1 MSKPRIGIIISTTR
15 EGRFGERAARWVA
28 DLAASRTDI
37 ETEIVDLRD
46 YPLPFFDYVASP
58 RFVPIDT
65 PEARK
70 WSAKLA
76 ELDGY
81 VFMTAEYNH
90 SVSGVIKNALDFV
103 FAEPARK
110 PAAFVGYGAVG
121 GARAVEHLRQIVI
134 ELSMVPLNR
143 AVHINM
149 EPFLGMMREG
159 KDFADYP
166 YLAPT
171 VVTMLD
177 ELAWYA
183 QTLKAGRDQEV
194 QKTAA

>member
-1 MSKPRIGIIISTTR
+1 MNKPRIGIIISTTR

-28 DLAASRTDI
+28 QLAETRSDLDV
-37 ETEIVDLRD
+37 EVVDLRD
-46 YPLPFFDYVASP
+46 YPLPFFESVASP

-65 PEARK
+65 PEAKK
-70 WSAKLA
+70 WSGKLA

-81 VFMTAEYNH
+81 VFVTAEYNH
-90 SVSGVIKNALDFV
+90 SISGVLKNALDFV

-121 GARAVEHLRQIVI
+121 GARAVEQLRLIAV

-171 VVTMLD
+171 VEVMFD

-183 QTLKAGRDQEV
+183 QTLRAGRESV
-194 QKTAA
+194 ELKAA

>member
-15 EGRFGERAARWVA
+15 EGRFGERAAHWVA
-28 DLAASRTDI
+28 ELAASRNDI

-46 YPLPFFDYVASP
+46 YPLPFFEAVSSP
-58 RFVPIDT
+58 RFAPIDT

-70 WSAKLA
+70 WAGKLA

-81 VFMTAEYNH
+81 VFVTAEYNH
-90 SVSGVIKNALDFV
+90 SISGVLKNALDFV

-121 GARAVEHLRQIVI
+121 GARAVEQLRLIAV

-149 EPFLGMMREG
+149 EPFKGMLMDG

-171 VVTMLD
+171 VDAMLE

-183 QTLKAGRDQEV
+183 QTLRAGRN
-194 QKTAA
+194 AADLKAA

>member
-1 MSKPRIGIIISTTR
+1 MDKPRIGIIISTTR

-28 DLAASRTDI
+28 EIAANRNDLDV
-37 ETEIVDLRD
+37 EIVDLRD
-46 YPLPFFDYVASP
+46 YPLPFFEAVASP
-58 RFVPIDT
+58 RFMPVDT
-65 PEARK
+65 PEAKK
-70 WSAKLA
+70 WSSKLA

-81 VFMTAEYNH
+81 VFVTAEYNH
-90 SVSGVIKNALDFV
+90 SISGVLKNALDFV

-121 GARAVEHLRQIVI
+121 GARAVEHLRQIVV

-149 EPFLGMMREG
+149 EPFIGLMRDG
-159 KDFADYP
+159 KDFADFP

-171 VVTMLD
+171 VETMLE

-183 QTLKAGRDQEV
+183 DTLKAGREQV
-194 QKTAA
+194 AQRAAA

>member
-1 MSKPRIGIIISTTR
+1 M
-15 EGRFGERAARWVA
+15 
-28 DLAASRTDI
+28 
-37 ETEIVDLRD
+37 
-46 YPLPFFDYVASP
+46 
-58 RFVPIDT
+58 FV
-65 PEARK
+65 
-70 WSAKLA
+70 
-76 ELDGY
+76 
-81 VFMTAEYNH
+81 TAEYNH
-90 SVSGVIKNALDFV
+90 SVSGVLKNALDFV

-110 PAAFVGYGAVG
+110 PAAFVAYGAVG
-121 GARAVEHLRQIVI
+121 GARAVEHLRHIVV

-149 EPFLGMMREG
+149 EPLLGMLREG

-183 QTLKAGRDQEV
+183 ETLKAGREQEA
-194 QKTAA
+194 QRAAA

>member
-1 MSKPRIGIIISTTR
+1 MNKPRIGIIISTTR

-28 DLAASRTDI
+28 QLAETRSDLDV
-37 ETEIVDLRD
+37 EVVDLRD
-46 YPLPFFDYVASP
+46 YPLPFFESATSP

-65 PEARK
+65 PEAKK
-70 WSAKLA
+70 WSGKLA

-81 VFMTAEYNH
+81 VFVTAEYNH
-90 SVSGVIKNALDFV
+90 SISGVLKNALDFV

-121 GARAVEHLRQIVI
+121 GARAVEQLRLIAV

-171 VVTMLD
+171 VEVMLD

-183 QTLKAGRDQEV
+183 QTLRAGREALEL
-194 QKTAA
+194 KAA

>member
-28 DLAASRTDI
+28 ELAASRNDI

-46 YPLPFFDYVASP
+46 YPLPFFDSVSSP
-58 RFVPIDT
+58 RFAPIDT

-70 WSAKLA
+70 WAGKLA

-81 VFMTAEYNH
+81 VFVTAEYNH
-90 SVSGVIKNALDFV
+90 SVSGVLKNALDFV

-121 GARAVEHLRQIVI
+121 GARAVEQLRLIAV
-134 ELSMVPLNR
+134 ELSMAPLNR

-149 EPFLGMMREG
+149 EPFKGMLMEG

-171 VVTMLD
+171 VDTMLE

-183 QTLKAGRDQEV
+183 QTLKAGRD
-194 QKTAA
+194 AAELKAA

>member
-1 MSKPRIGIIISTTR
+1 MSKPHIGIIISTTR
-15 EGRFGERAARWVA
+15 EGRFGERAARWVSQ
-28 DLAASRTDI
+28 LAAGRSDI
-37 ETEIVDLRD
+37 TTEIVDLRD
-46 YPLPFFDYVASP
+46 YPLPFFESVASP

-70 WSAKLA
+70 WSNKLA

-81 VFMTAEYNH
+81 VFVTAEYNH
-90 SVSGVIKNALDFV
+90 SISGVLKNALDFV
-103 FAEPARK
+103 FAEQARK

-121 GARAVEHLRQIVI
+121 GARAVEHLRHIVV

-149 EPFLGMMREG
+149 EPFLGMMRDG

-171 VVTMLD
+171 VDTMLE

-183 QTLKAGRDQEV
+183 QTLKAGRQDAQQV
-194 QKTAA
+194 AA